1 MSRIPL
7 PYTQKVLDLFRNP
20 KNLGKLEDANVIA
33 VAGNPACGDMITF
46 YMKINNQAVIEKIS
60 FESYGCAA
68 NIATASIVTEMIKGL
83 NVKSAWKDVTWK
95 KVTEEVGGL
104 PNVKFHCGI
113 LAVGAV
119 KVLGIPCGLIIN
131 RSDIGDDQV
140 KKYAAIREVP
150 ILMEIPFDRRIA
162 EAYSRGDV
170 LIEVMPE
177 WKAKFLA
184 LYDQITEIVAY
195 HKD

>member
-1 MSRIPL
+1 MSRVPL

-20 KNLGKLEDANVIA
+20 KNLGKMEDANIVS

-46 YMKINNQAVIEKIS
+46 YMKINDQAIIEKSS

-83 NVKSAWKDVTWK
+83 SVESAWKDLTWK

-104 PNVKFHCGI
+104 PSVKFHCGI

-119 KVLGIPCGLIIN
+119 K
-131 RSDIGDDQV
+131 R
-140 KKYAAIREVP
+140 AIRKFYKQKGLTPSWLPQE
-150 ILMEIPFDRRIA
+150 LTFEEKQA
-162 EAYSRGDV
+162 LEEEELAKK
-170 LIEVMPE
+170 LAKKL
-177 WKAKFLA
+177 KAA
-184 LYDQITEIVAY
+184 DEE
-195 HKD
+195 

>member
-1 MSRIPL
+1 MSRVPL

-20 KNLGKLEDANVIA
+20 KNQGKMEDASVVA

-46 YMKINNQAVIEKIS
+46 YIKINEQQIIEKAT

-83 NVKSAWKDVTWK
+83 SLETAWKDVTWK

-104 PNVKFHCGI
+104 PSVKFHCGI

-119 KVLGIPCGLIIN
+119 K
-131 RSDIGDDQV
+131 R
-140 KKYAAIREVP
+140 AIRKYFTDRGT
-150 ILMEIPFDRRIA
+150 IPDWIPKELTYEEKQAIEEEELAKTLSKRLKGA
-162 EAYSRGDV
+162 EEKQS
-170 LIEVMPE
+170 
-177 WKAKFLA
+177 
-184 LYDQITEIVAY
+184 
-195 HKD
+195 

>member
-20 KNLGKLEDANVIA
+20 KNLGKMEDATVVA

-46 YMKINNQAVIEKIS
+46 YLKINDQDIIEKAT

-68 NIATASIVTEMIKGL
+68 NIATASIVTEMIRGL
-83 NVKSAWKDVTWK
+83 TLQSAWNDVTWK

-104 PNVKFHCGI
+104 PSVKFHCGI

-119 KVLGIPCGLIIN
+119 K
-131 RSDIGDDQV
+131 R
-140 KKYAAIREVP
+140 AIRKYYEQKGTLP
-150 ILMEIPFDRRIA
+150 PWIPKDHTFEEKQAIEEEELAKTLSKRLKVA
-162 EAYSRGDV
+162 EEKQS
-170 LIEVMPE
+170 
-177 WKAKFLA
+177 
-184 LYDQITEIVAY
+184 
-195 HKD
+195 

>member
-1 MSRIPL
+1 MSRVPL

-20 KNLGKLEDANVIA
+20 KNLGKMEDATVVA

-46 YMKINNQAVIEKIS
+46 YLKINEQQIIERAT

-83 NVKSAWKDVTWK
+83 TLETAWKDVTWK

-104 PNVKFHCGI
+104 PSVKFHCGI

-119 KVLGIPCGLIIN
+119 K
-131 RSDIGDDQV
+131 R
-140 KKYAAIREVP
+140 AIRKYFEEKGSTPDWVP
-150 ILMEIPFDRRIA
+150 RELTFEEKQAIEEEELAKTLSKRLKGA
-162 EAYSRGDV
+162 EEKQS
-170 LIEVMPE
+170 
-177 WKAKFLA
+177 
-184 LYDQITEIVAY
+184 
-195 HKD
+195 

>member
-1 MSRIPL
+1 MSRAPL

-20 KNLGKLEDANVIA
+20 KNLGKMEDASVVA

-46 YMKINNQAVIEKIS
+46 YIKISPQDVIERAT

-83 NVKSAWKDVTWK
+83 TLEAAWKDVTWK

-104 PNVKFHCGI
+104 PSVKFHCGI

-119 KVLGIPCGLIIN
+119 K
-131 RSDIGDDQV
+131 R
-140 KKYAAIREVP
+140 AIRKYYEQKGK
-150 ILMEIPFDRRIA
+150 I
-162 EAYSRGDV
+162 
-170 LIEVMPE
+170 PE
-177 WKAKFLA
+177 WIPQDLTFEERQAIEEEELAKTLA
-184 LYDQITEIVAY
+184 KRLKVEE
-195 HKD
+195 KPS